1 MSSRKNKICLVRR
14 YDLKWEG
21 ASEEDEA
28 KLVKFGIGEVVE
40 FKYTAIR
47 SYLNLQRY
55 FLMIGIGFRSQTQ
68 YKDDDIYR
76 KAVEMEAGFFEEVN
90 LHFKGETLKR
100 RWPKS
105 ISYEKL
111 DEAEFKDLK
120 ERVGDV
126 ICENL
131 ELDEK
136 ELSEEI
142 IRLSYSHNPN
152 RKR

>member
-1 MSSRKNKICLVRR
+1 MSSRKNKICLAKR

-21 ASEEDEA
+21 ASEEDDA
-28 KLVKFGIGEVVE
+28 RLSRFGIGEVVE
-40 FKYTAIR
+40 FRYTAIR

-55 FLMIGIGFRSQTQ
+55 FVMIGIGFRSQTE

-76 KAVEMEAGFFEEVN
+76 KAVEMEAGFFEEVV

-120 ERVGDV
+120 GRVGDV
-126 ICENL
+126 ICEHFD
-131 ELDEK
+131 LDEK
-136 ELSEEI
+136 ELEEEI
-142 IRLSYSHNPN
+142 IKLAYSHSEAG
-152 RKR
+152 

>member
-1 MSSRKNKICLVRR
+1 
-14 YDLKWEG
+14 
-21 ASEEDEA
+21 
-28 KLVKFGIGEVVE
+28 
-40 FKYTAIR
+40 
-47 SYLNLQRY
+47 
-55 FLMIGIGFRSQTQ
+55 MIGIGFRSQTQ

-76 KAVEMEAGFFEEVN
+76 KAVEMEAGFFEEVT
-90 LHFKGETLKR
+90 LHFKSENLKR

-105 ISYEKL
+105 IAYEKL

-136 ELSEEI
+136 ELNEEVV
-142 IRLSYSHNPN
+142 RLAYSHSEA
-152 RKR
+152 RS

>member
-1 MSSRKNKICLVRR
+1 MSSRKNKICLVKNPK
-14 YDLKWEG
+14 LHWEG

-40 FKYTAIR
+40 FAYTAIR

-55 FLMIGIGFRSQTQ
+55 FVMVGIGFRSQTQ

-76 KAVEMEAGFFEEVN
+76 KAVEMEAGFFEEVT

-105 ISYEKL
+105 IAYEKL
-111 DEAEFKDLK
+111 DEAEFIDLK
-120 ERVGDV
+120 QKVGDV

-136 ELSEEI
+136 ELNDQV
-142 IRLSYSHNPN
+142 IRLAYSHSG
-152 RKR
+152 